1 MPEYKPV
8 VLAVDDESA
17 ILRLIKLEL
26 TTQGYRVVT
35 SDDPD
40 RALDLLDEQRPDL
53 VLLDVMM
60 PQRSGLEL
68 MQQIQD
74 RRSVPVILLTG
85 KSTDAD
91 KVKGLD
97 LGADDYLVK
106 PFSPDELSA
115 RVAAVLRRTA
125 TGTAADNIACA
136 GGVEIDLLA
145 RVVTRD
151 GKPVALSRTEWRLL
165 AMLAA
170 NAGRLMLNEEL
181 LEKIWGPEY
190 SGDVQY
196 LRVWVSRLR
205 GKLEGDPAHPVIIT
219 TSAGLGYMLERTDN
233 PAVASSPESPEP
245 AG

>member
-8 VLAVDDESA
+8 VLAVDDEVA

-26 TTQGYRVVT
+26 ATQGYRVVS

-40 RALDLLDEQRPDL
+40 RALELLDEQRPDL

-60 PQRSGLEL
+60 PARDGLDL
-68 MQQIQD
+68 MQEIQS
-74 RRSVPVILLTG
+74 RRSVPVILLTA
-85 KSTDAD
+85 KSSDED

-106 PFSPDELSA
+106 PFSPGELSA

-125 TGTAADNIACA
+125 TGVAADNIRCA
-136 GGVEIDLLA
+136 GGVEIDLRA
-145 RVVTRD
+145 RVVSRH
-151 GKPVALSRTEWRLL
+151 GEAVPLSRTEWRLL

-170 NAGRLMLNEEL
+170 NPGRLMLSEEL
-181 LEKIWGPEY
+181 LEMIWGQEY
-190 SGDVQY
+190 RGDVQY

-205 GKLEGDPAHPVIIT
+205 GKLEQDPANPGIIK
-219 TSAGLGYMLERTDN
+219 TSAGLGYMLELVDAPSTSAL
-233 PAVASSPESPEP
+233 PAPDSE
-245 AG
+245 